1 MSMRIFIPGAM
12 FALAAVL
19 IPAMAQEPAQQKAKY
34 VSLIGTVE
42 KVDASGKTFSIKP
55 DKPGDTEVKF
65 DDKTQFLRL
74 PAGELDVKKASRA
87 QAADVGVGDRV
98 IARLRADAT
107 PGQPAVFFYFSKQQ
121 DLAQRQEKT
130 REEWQTQGVSGTVK
144 TVDPAAKQVMIAVQG
159 AFGPPKDVTLDV
171 SGPVGYQRYN
181 LSTAKYDPGST
192 LEAIKVGDRVRV
204 LGKKNADQTA
214 IKVEDIMSG
223 PFKTIPVQIKSID
236 VEAKQILATDLA
248 SKKPITIEIK
258 SDTTLKKLDDATA
271 LAMARRLNPT
281 FQNGRGQGRGQRGG
295 GAADAGAA
303 GDAPAGAPAEAAAA
317 GPARGGRG
325 GGGRGG
331 FDTTKLLDQQPTIML
346 ADLKAGEPIVVS
358 GAAADDMSKIAA
370 TAVVAGVDPIL
381 RAAPQNGP
389 DPLGGNWNL
398 GGGGGDIGGSPE

>member
-1 MSMRIFIPGAM
+1 
-12 FALAAVL
+12 
-19 IPAMAQEPAQQKAKY
+19 MAQEPAQQAKAKY

-55 DKPGDTEVKF
+55 DKAGAADIKF

-87 QAADVGVGDRV
+87 QSADVGVGDRV
-98 IARLRADAT
+98 IARLRAEAD

-130 REEWQTQGVSGTVK
+130 RDEWQAQGVSGTVK
-144 TVDPAAKQVMIAVQG
+144 TVDPAAKQVAIAVQG

-171 SGPVGYQRYN
+171 SGSVGYQRYS
-181 LSTAKYDPGST
+181 LATGKYEPGST

-204 LGKKNADQTA
+204 LGKKNADQTV
-214 IKVEDIMSG
+214 IKVEDVMSG

-236 VEAKQILATDLA
+236 VDAKQILATDLA

-295 GAADAGAA
+295 TAEGAAAGDTAA
-303 GDAPAGAPAEAAAA
+303 AAPGGGTPADAPAGF
-317 GPARGGRG
+317 ARGGRG

-331 FDTTKLLDQQPTIML
+331 LDTTKLLDQQPTITL

>member
-1 MSMRIFIPGAM
+1 M
-12 FALAAVL
+12 
-19 IPAMAQEPAQQKAKY
+19 
-34 VSLIGTVE
+34 
-42 KVDASGKTFSIKP
+42 
-55 DKPGDTEVKF
+55 
-65 DDKTQFLRL
+65 
-74 PAGELDVKKASRA
+74 KKASRA
-87 QAADVGVGDRV
+87 RATDVGVGDRV
-98 IARLRADAT
+98 IARLRADADK
-107 PGQPAVFFYFSKQQ
+107 GQPAVFFYFSKQQ

-130 REEWQTQGVSGTVK
+130 RDEWQTQGVSGTVK

-181 LSTAKYDPGST
+181 MNTGKYEPGST
-192 LEAIKVGDRVRV
+192 LEAIKLGDRVRV
-204 LGKKNADQTA
+204 LGKKNADQTV
-214 IKVEDIMSG
+214 IKVEDVMSG

-236 VEAKQILATDLA
+236 AEAKQILATDLA

-281 FQNGRGQGRGQRGG
+281 FQNGRGQGRGQREGAANAG
-295 GAADAGAA
+295 GAGDAGAPTA
-303 GDAPAGAPAEAAAA
+303 GAPTAGAGAPA
-317 GPARGGRG
+317 GFARGGRG

-331 FDTTKLLDQQPTIML
+331 LDTTKLLDQQPTITL

-358 GAAADDMSKIAA
+358 GAAADDMSKMAA

>member
-1 MSMRIFIPGAM
+1 M

-19 IPAMAQEPAQQKAKY
+19 IPAMAQEPAQQTKAKY

-55 DKPGDTEVKF
+55 DKPGDSEVKF

-87 QAADVGVGDRV
+87 QASDVGVGDRV
-98 IARLRADAT
+98 IARLRADAA

-144 TVDPAAKQVMIAVQG
+144 NVDPAAKQVMIAVQG
-159 AFGPPKDVTLDV
+159 PFGPPKDVTLDV

-181 LSTAKYDPGST
+181 LSTSKYEPGST

-204 LGKKNADQTA
+204 LGKKNADQTV
-214 IKVEDIMSG
+214 IKVEDVMSG

-295 GAADAGAA
+295 GTDSAAA
-303 GDAPAGAPAEAAAA
+303 GDSGAGAPAA
-317 GPARGGRG
+317 GEPGGFARGGRG

-331 FDTTKLLDQQPTIML
+331 LDTTKLLDQQPTIML

>member
-1 MSMRIFIPGAM
+1 M

-19 IPAMAQEPAQQKAKY
+19 IPAMAQEPAQQTKSKY

-55 DKPGDTEVKF
+55 DKTAESEVKF

-74 PAGELDVKKASRA
+74 PAGELDVKKATRA
-87 QAADVGVGDRV
+87 QATDVGVGDRV
-98 IARLRADAT
+98 IARLRADAAA
-107 PGQPAVFFYFSKQQ
+107 GQPAVFFYFSKQQ

-144 TVDPAAKQVMIAVQG
+144 TIDPAAKQVAIAVQG
-159 AFGPPKDVTLDV
+159 TFGPPKDVTLDV

-181 LSTAKYDPGST
+181 LNTGKYEPGST

-204 LGKKNADQTA
+204 LGKKNADQTE
-214 IKVEDIMSG
+214 IKVEDVMSG

-236 VEAKQILATDLA
+236 AEAKQIFATDLA

-258 SDTTLKKLDDATA
+258 ADTTLKKLDDATA

-281 FQNGRGQGRGQRGG
+281 FQNGQAGRGQGRGQRE
-295 GAADAGAA
+295 GAADSGASGGVA
-303 GDAPAGAPAEAAAA
+303 RGGE
-317 GPARGGRG
+317 GRGGRG

-331 FDTTKLLDQQPTIML
+331 LDTTKLLEAQPTITL

-389 DPLGGNWNL
+389 DPLGGSWNL